1 MTLITIIIAN
11 ILVSLKGFSDEYFF
25 RKYEFHLSSIRTGQ
39 QYRLLSSGFLHVD
52 WTHLAFN
59 MITLYFFAPVV
70 TNFIGDTSFL
80 IIYFIS
86 LIAGSLFALYYH
98 KNEPHYRAVGAS
110 GAVSGIIY
118 SAILLQPNM
127 MLYIF
132 FAIPIPAY
140 IFGIG
145 YLIYSIY
152 GMKNRVGNIGH
163 SAHFG
168 GAIGGFLATLI
179 FRPTLIFEHT
189 LMVVLLIIPI
199 IVLLV
204 LQKQNKL

>member
-11 ILVSLKGFSDEYFF
+11 ILASLKGFSDEYFF

-132 FAIPIPAY
+132 YAIPIPAY

-189 LMVVLLIIPI
+189 LMVILLIIPI